1 VAAGKSFGGTWERG
15 RPAATDLLFEKITH
29 LCDALGLAR
38 CYVSGERELVTGM
51 AKARTDAEIF
61 PWDSAKSGEADEDL
75 LGVPL
80 QIRDARG
87 LTGNLPA
94 ETSSFVGR
102 QRELSEVGRLLGET
116 RLLTLTGPGGCGKT
130 RLALR
135 LAREAAASFS
145 RGAWWVELAP
155 VPEAV
160 LVPQRVG
167 RALGVREMPGR
178 PLAEVIVELL
188 RSAEALLV
196 LDNCEHLIEGCA
208 ELADAL
214 LRGCPGVKIVATSRE
229 TLRVPGEVSWL
240 VPSLSV
246 PDPQARALLDYL
258 STHEAVRL
266 FVERASAASPG
277 FALTEENAPAVIR
290 ICRRLDGMPL
300 ALELAAAL
308 TRTLSAQQ
316 IAERLDDRFLILT
329 GGSRVALPRQR
340 TLLAT
345 MDWSHG
351 LLPKEEKILFRR
363 LSVFAGT
370 FTLEATEAICPGE
383 GVSEGEVLELLA
395 RLVEKSLVSVIE
407 RDGEARYGML
417 ETIRAYGLKKLGASR
432 EEATLRDR
440 HALFFLELAERASP
454 RLKGPEQ
461 LAWLKTLD
469 KELDNLRGAM
479 AWLLES
485 RRYEEA
491 ANFGWALWFY
501 WWVRGRFAELR
512 RRMEEALSRGGRDMP
527 ARARALFVA
536 GTMAC
541 GQGDY
546 REAAAMLDEALS
558 LFGDVGDEL
567 GMAHTLSSA
576 GFAALGEG
584 RHEEGLVLIGRA
596 KDLSLKIGEKWG
608 AAYMFSFLAVVRRD
622 LGETADAKRLA
633 EQGLALSRETGDRL
647 GGAVA
652 SYVLA
657 TLVQEGEQR
666 ERKQAAQLFGEALR
680 LSAEMGEKTDL
691 FYCLQ
696 GLGDTAWAGGDGRR
710 AATLWGAA
718 EALSESIQVAAYFY
732 APDQSLHESRMA
744 ACRGA
749 LGERA
754 FRKAWEEGRMMPQER
769 AVAYATKQQDTL
781 TLATVPR
788 GETLSNRELEVLK
801 LAAEGLTDI
810 QIAERLY
817 LSPRTVGNHLRSV
830 YRKLGVPSRAAAVA
844 TAGGLGLI

>member
-1 VAAGKSFGGTWERG
+1 
-15 RPAATDLLFEKITH
+15 
-29 LCDALGLAR
+29 
-38 CYVSGERELVTGM
+38 M
-51 AKARTDAEIF
+51 AKARTDVEVF
-61 PWDSAKSGEADEDL
+61 PRGSAKSGEADENPS
-75 LGVPL
+75 GVPL
-80 QIRDARG
+80 QIRGARG
-87 LTGNLPA
+87 LTGNLPV

-102 QRELSEVGRLLGET
+102 ERELSEVGRLLEET
-116 RLLTLTGPGGCGKT
+116 RLLTLTGPGGCGKS

-155 VPEAV
+155 VPEAI

-178 PLAEVIVELL
+178 PLAEVLVEHL

-229 TLRVPGEVSWL
+229 ALRVPGEVSWL

-246 PDPQARALLDYL
+246 PDPQKGKLLVDL

-277 FALTEENAPAVIR
+277 FALTEENAPGVVR

-329 GGSRVALPRQR
+329 GGSRVALPRKR

-370 FTLEATEAICPGE
+370 FTLEATEAVCP
-383 GVSEGEVLELLA
+383 GEVLELLA

-417 ETIRAYGLKKLGASR
+417 ETIRAYGLKKLGASG

-454 RLKGPEQ
+454 KLKGPEQ
-461 LAWLKTLD
+461 LAWLQTLD

-485 RRYEEA
+485 RRNEEA

-512 RRMEEALSRGGRDMP
+512 RQMEEALSRGGRDMP
-527 ARARALFVA
+527 GRARALFVA

-558 LFGDVGDEL
+558 LFGDVGDDL

-584 RHEEGLVLIGRA
+584 RHEEGLALIERA
-596 KDLSLKIGEKWG
+596 KDLSLEIGEKWG

-657 TLVQEGEQR
+657 TLVQEEGEER
-666 ERKQAAQLFGEALR
+666 EQATQLFGEALR

-710 AATLWGAA
+710 AATLWGVA
-718 EALSESIQVAAYFY
+718 EAVSESIQVAAYFY

-754 FRKAWEEGRMMPQER
+754 FRRAWEEGRMMPQER
-769 AVAYATKQQDTL
+769 AVAYATKQQDTPA
-781 TLATVPR
+781 LATIPR
-788 GETLSNRELEVLK
+788 DGILSNRELEVLK

-817 LSPRTVGNHLRSV
+817 LSRRTVGQHLRSV
-830 YRKLGVPSRAAAVA
+830 YRKLGVPSRAAAAREAVER
-844 TAGGLGLI
+844 GLI